1 MVGMVLCS
9 CDCHVRFPASGWRRI
24 RFTGKVSCKQ
34 NIKTKKIGNIDG
46 FSLTETIITTAIIGL
61 ASSIAYPVYLNA
73 TNVSTQRM
81 AKAEVVAIPPIISAY
96 VNETGVLPTS
106 WDDLA
111 SISVISTNSGP
122 ATGDINT
129 PIILPTS
136 KYELTIEGPTESIY
150 TLSATPLIKKH
161 EDDEVAVNPDIF
173 AIQSCFNISNGAS
186 DLKSGML
193 SDIEKTLNCG

>member
-1 MVGMVLCS
+1 MLPPNTQTKRHPIIAGTAHLAMTTSCS
-9 CDCHVRFPASGWRRI
+9 NKSNA
-24 RFTGKVSCKQ
+24 Q
-34 NIKTKKIGNIDG
+34 KKRSYLNG
-46 FSLTETIITTAIIGL
+46 FSLAEAMITTAIIGTL
-61 ASSIAYPVYLNA
+61 SSIAYPVYLNA

-81 AKAEVVAIPPIISAY
+81 AKAELIAIPPIISAY
-96 VNETGVLPTS
+96 TNETGVLPTS

-150 TLSATPLIKKH
+150 TLSATRLIKKH

-193 SDIEKTLNCG
+193 SDIKDKLNCG

>member
-1 MVGMVLCS
+1 MFS
-9 CDCHVRFPASGWRRI
+9 KHHE
-24 RFTGKVSCKQ
+24 
-34 NIKTKKIGNIDG
+34 TKKIGHIDG

-61 ASSIAYPVYLNA
+61 ASSIAYPVYLNT
-73 TNVSTQRM
+73 TNISTQRM

-111 SISVISTNSGP
+111 IISVISTNSGP
-122 ATGDINT
+122 ATGEIST

-150 TLSATPLIKKH
+150 TLSATPLIKKS
-161 EDDEVAVNPDIF
+161 EDDEVAVNPDVEEVNIF

-193 SDIEKTLNCG
+193 SDIKDKLNCG

>member
-1 MVGMVLCS
+1 MLKQIKL
-9 CDCHVRFPASGWRRI
+9 ASKGS
-24 RFTGKVSCKQ
+24 GL
-34 NIKTKKIGNIDG
+34 NG
-46 FSLTETIITTAIIGL
+46 FSLAEATITTAIIGTL
-61 ASSIAYPVYLNA
+61 SSIAYPVYFSAVN
-73 TNVSTQRM
+73 TSTQRM

-96 VNETGVLPTS
+96 TNESGELPTS

-136 KYELTIEGPTESIY
+136 KYILTIEGPTESIY
-150 TLSATPLIKKH
+150 TLSATSLIK
-161 EDDEVAVNPDIF
+161 EPDDDEVAVNPGAEEVNIF

-193 SDIEKTLNCG
+193 SDIKDKLNCG